1 MGWQRAAGRA
11 EVYRALG
18 CQRRECYSLS
28 PRSRSSIPQ
37 LMRLPTQHMLASL
50 RFHKIRCNAST
61 ERRRHPAPHR
71 VRPRKVRG
79 RALPFCPRAA
89 TRPHGAGEGWTP
101 SRTRSLRPAR
111 SPMCRFDF
119 PRRCEPR
126 RCLTPREQQSPPSPA
141 GLSSAAMEQ
150 GSPCVNCASV
160 ASHGQRDRLAAPSV
174 KPTGS
179 ECRRIAICLAV

>member
-1 MGWQRAAGRA
+1 MYIKSRRSPFRERERDRPFLFGGNMGWQRAAGRA

-89 TRPHGAGEGWTP
+89 TRPHGAGEGGP
-101 SRTRSLRPAR
+101 QAEPGASAR
-111 SPMCRFDF
+111 Q
-119 PRRCEPR
+119 EA
-126 RCLTPREQQSPPSPA
+126 L
-141 GLSSAAMEQ
+141 
-150 GSPCVNCASV
+150 CAVLIFLVV
-160 ASHGQRDRLAAPSV
+160 ANR
-174 KPTGS
+174 
-179 ECRRIAICLAV
+179 AVV